1 MRARGD
7 APDPGR
13 RAALLGG
20 AAATALAVGGAW
32 WWTAGRRPAGAF
44 EVDLS
49 EDEWRD
55 RLTEAEYAILRQSG
69 TEQPYSSPLNDEA
82 RSGTYACAGCGNV
95 VYDADHKFDSGTGWP
110 SFWQA
115 TAGDVVGQRPDP
127 AILGLAIEAYC
138 ARCGGHLGH
147 VFDDGPEP
155 TGLRHC
161 INGIALDFAPTSA

>member
-1 MRARGD
+1 MSGGATS
-7 APDPGR
+7 R
-13 RAALLGG
+13 RALLLGG
-20 AAATALAVGGAW
+20 GAVAAVA
-32 WWTAGRRPAGAF
+32 AGAF
-44 EVDLS
+44 AWTRLGAGRPEGLFAIELS
-49 EDEWRD
+49 DAEWRA
-55 RLTEAEYAILRQSG
+55 RLTEAEYAVLRQSG
-69 TEQPYSSPLNDEA
+69 TEQPFSSPLNDETRPGA
-82 RSGTYACAGCGNV
+82 YACAGCGNV
-95 VYDADHKFDSGTGWP
+95 VYDAAHKFDSGTGWP

-161 INGIALDFAPTSA
+161 INGIALDFTPA